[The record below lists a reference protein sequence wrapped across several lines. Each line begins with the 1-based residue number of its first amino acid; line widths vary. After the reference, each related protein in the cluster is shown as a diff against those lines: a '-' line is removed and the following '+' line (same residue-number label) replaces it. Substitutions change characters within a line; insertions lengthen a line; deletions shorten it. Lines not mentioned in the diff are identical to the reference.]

1 MNYVVRIPVR
11 FPGLNEIIDAAR
23 RSKYAA
29 ASQKEEYQGIAVV
42 CIRRQLPGLRIT
54 RPVRMIYHWR
64 EPDRRR
70 DKSNIAAGGRK
81 IIEDALVQTGVIPND
96 GWKDIVG
103 FEDCFTVDKD
113 DVGVTI
119 ELVEVGECTESTT

>member
-1 MNYVVRIPVR
+1 MNYVVRIPAR
-11 FPGLNEIIDAAR
+11 LPGLNEIIDAAR

-29 ASQKEEYQGIAVV
+29 ASQKEKYQGLAVV
-42 CIRRQLPGLRIT
+42 CIGWQLPGIHIT
-54 RPVRMIYHWR
+54 RPVQMIYHWR

-81 IIEDALVQTGVIPND
+81 IIEDALIQAGVLRND

-103 FEDCFTVDKD
+103 FEDYFTVDKD

-119 ELVEVGECTESTT
+119 ELVEVDEV